1 MPITPTTLTRAA
13 GVSAVAGGLL
23 FLAVQ
28 INHPHL
34 DPAFATTTEFAI
46 RQTMKIAFAGLSL
59 VGITGVYLRQVKQ
72 TGVLGLL
79 GYLLLAAA
87 FLALTCIEVLGVV
100 ALPVLAHSDPRYVS
114 DVLAVA
120 TNGTA
125 TGDLGLFT
133 ALQTGAGLAL
143 VSGGLLFG
151 IAVFRAHVIARW
163 PAALLAVGVVATLA
177 IRVLPQVNE
186 RLFAVPIGVALV
198 GLGVALW
205 REQRTRSGKPVSRVD
220 DPRLDPAGVK

>member
-1 MPITPTTLTRAA
+1 MAITTTTLTRAA
-13 GVSAVAGGLL
+13 GVSGVAGGLL

-34 DPAFATTTEFAI
+34 DPAFATTSEFAI
-46 RQTMKIAFAGLSL
+46 RQTMKIAFAALSL
-59 VGITGVYLRQVKQ
+59 IGVTGVYLRQVKRA
-72 TGVLGLL
+72 GVLGLI
-79 GYLLLAAA
+79 GYLLLAAT
-87 FLALTCIEVLGVV
+87 FLAMICIEVMGVV

-133 ALQTGAGLAL
+133 ALNTGVGLAL

-151 IAVFRAHVIARW
+151 IAVFRARVINRW
-163 PAALLAVGVVATLA
+163 PGALLAAAVVATLA

-186 RLFAVPIGVALV
+186 RLFAVPIGVALAA
-198 GLGVALW
+198 LGVALLI
-205 REQRTRSGKPVSRVD
+205 EQRNRAGAPVQDADAPLVR
-220 DPRLDPAGVK
+220 AGVR

>member
-1 MPITPTTLTRAA
+1 MTVTTTSLTRAA

-34 DPAFATTTEFAI
+34 DPAFATTTEFTI
-46 RQTMKIAFAGLSL
+46 RQTMKIAFAVLSL
-59 VGITGVYLRQVKQ
+59 VGIAGVYLRQVKQ
-72 TGVLGLL
+72 TGLLGLM
-79 GYLLLAAA
+79 GALLLGAA
-87 FLALTCIEVLGVV
+87 FLAMTCVETMGLV
-100 ALPVLAHSDPRYVS
+100 ALPVLAHSDPHYVS

-125 TGDLGLFT
+125 TGDLGLFP
-133 ALQTGAGLAL
+133 ALNTGVGLAL

-151 IAVFRAHVIARW
+151 IAVFRARVINRW

-177 IRVLPQVNE
+177 IRLLPQVNE
-186 RLFAVPIGVALV
+186 RLFAVPIGVALA
-198 GLGVALW
+198 GLGIALLV
-205 REQRTRSGKPVSRVD
+205 EQRTRTGRSAGPVDVA
-220 DPRLDPAGVK
+220 RLDTADVR

>member
-1 MPITPTTLTRAA
+1 MTVTTTALTRAA

-34 DPAFATTTEFAI
+34 DPAFATTSEFAI
-46 RQTMKIAFAGLSL
+46 RQTMKIAFAVLSL
-59 VGITGVYLRQVKQ
+59 AGITGVYLRQVKQ

-79 GYLLLAAA
+79 GYLLLSAA
-87 FLALTCIEVLGVV
+87 FLAMTCVEVMGVV
-100 ALPVLAHSDPRYVS
+100 ALPVLAHSDPRYVG

-133 ALQTGAGLAL
+133 ALNTGVGFGL
-143 VSGGLLFG
+143 VGGGLLFG
-151 IAVFRAHVIARW
+151 IAVFRARVLNRW

-177 IRVLPQVNE
+177 IHLLPQVNE
-186 RLFAVPIGVALV
+186 RLFAVPIGVALA
-198 GLGVALW
+198 GLGVALLV
-205 REQRTRSGKPVSRVD
+205 EQRTRTGSASAAVD
-220 DPRLDPAGVK
+220 GARLDAAGVK